1 MLFLP
6 LFAAALMQDAI
17 VPAVDPLAPAR
28 AGQLQCYSPDTA
40 RKTCNSLAGYGDNG
54 DGTYTNTATV
64 LLSSQPAIT
73 MSNATS
79 VRLID
84 GAVCGTLSQAD
95 IAAGTVSVDGQVLP
109 SGQAQFVLAAVSN
122 ALDKVIDHEICT
134 TYEPAGEGLV
144 AHGSLD
150 GVARPDMDQPIIWVT
165 PSDGYT
171 VAP

>member
-1 MLFLP
+1 MFFLP
-6 LFAAALMQDAI
+6 LFAAVMMQDAV
-17 VPAVDPLAPAR
+17 VPATDPLAPAR

-40 RKTCNSLAGYGDNG
+40 KKTCNSLAGYTDNG
-54 DGTYTNTATV
+54 DGTFTNTVTV

-73 MSNATS
+73 LSNATM
-79 VRLID
+79 VRVID
-84 GAVCGTLSQAD
+84 GAVCGTISQRD

-109 SGQAQFVLAAVSN
+109 SEQAQFVLAAVSN

-134 TYEPAGEGLV
+134 TYEPVGEGLV

-150 GVARPDMDQPIIWVT
+150 GVARSDLDQPIIWVA